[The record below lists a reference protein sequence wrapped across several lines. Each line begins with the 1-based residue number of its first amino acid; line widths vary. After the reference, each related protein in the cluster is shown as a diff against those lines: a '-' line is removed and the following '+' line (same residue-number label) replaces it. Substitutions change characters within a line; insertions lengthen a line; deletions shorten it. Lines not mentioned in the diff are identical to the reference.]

1 MQTNFSKSFLRF
13 PGILIHSPKLVWRP
27 KLLISSKFGTYKR
40 VDTGKKVRYFF
51 SKCTSQYIM
60 LSNSRSQSTIPHS
73 ALHVLGI
80 VEEKPIVG
88 MTARALSELLSDALM
103 LYSVKEFRLEK
114 YVQQMLSQLIHKAF
128 FLELTS

>member
-1 MQTNFSKSFLRF
+1 
-13 PGILIHSPKLVWRP
+13 
-27 KLLISSKFGTYKR
+27 
-40 VDTGKKVRYFF
+40 
-51 SKCTSQYIM
+51 M

-114 YVQQMLSQLIHKAF
+114 YVQQMLSQ
-128 FLELTS
+128 